1 MRFESTAC
9 VYLWFCSCKYV
20 HVPRMPMCTRLKHAF
35 NKDFFLCFRFCF
47 PFALSFAISCS
58 LLLIHSQK
66 PWYTLDWCVEI
77 VHIAKSVKYVYC
89 VGNTVCFDTH
99 FLLPYHISYIY
110 GSDCMRVS
118 GFVRAIAL
126 TPFPH
131 THTHLLA
138 CSIYFSRV
146 QKKLLYKHFFCLN
159 CIFAVYT
166 I

>member
-35 NKDFFLCFRFCF
+35 NKDFFFCFRFCF

-77 VHIAKSVKYVYC
+77 VHIAKSVKYAYC
-89 VGNTVCFDTH
+89 VGNTL
-99 FLLPYHISYIY
+99 FLSI
-110 GSDCMRVS
+110 R
-118 GFVRAIAL
+118 
-126 TPFPH
+126 
-131 THTHLLA
+131 
-138 CSIYFSRV
+138 IYFLFFFSLAFYMWIYLCYRIHALFV
-146 QKKLLYKHFFCLN
+146 FTRLLYLFFPRVKKTCWHP
-159 CIFAVYT
+159 FANKIMVSAVSVIRCST
-166 I
+166 